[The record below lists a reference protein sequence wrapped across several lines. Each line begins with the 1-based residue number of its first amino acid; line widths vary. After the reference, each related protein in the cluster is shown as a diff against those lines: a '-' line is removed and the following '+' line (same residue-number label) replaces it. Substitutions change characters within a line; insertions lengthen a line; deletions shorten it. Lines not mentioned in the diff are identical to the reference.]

1 MFPWPWVSLQHTMVR
16 GHRFV
21 IGLGFAVALIA
32 TLTVVAC
39 EDTTTDSG
47 GAAPPSPCTTIVSCQ
62 TRGSGTT
69 TPLPTGNTV
78 RFAYVAN
85 ATDNT
90 LSMFLVDAT
99 TGRLTPIGY
108 VLVGAAPVAVATD
121 PLSKYVYVANRDDD
135 TVSAFEI
142 DEYTG
147 TLLEIPGSPYT
158 AGNEPAALLVEP
170 NGNTLYVANRAGES
184 ITVFT
189 IDATDGSLAF
199 RATTSTGGRSPTSL
213 AVNSTGSFLFVGN
226 SEIGANPASVSS
238 FSIDSV
244 TGVLSLVDATL
255 VGDGALSVALH
266 PGDGYLY
273 AVSDTAGDVALLS
286 VAVDGSLAVLDA
298 STVTVGAGGANI
310 VVSPGGGNAYVTNR
324 VNNTIQDYSVTVD
337 GTLTAI
343 TTPALDTGTAPAGLT
358 VDPLGDRVY
367 VTNTG
372 SADVSVFSIDDTT
385 GALTNASTTR
395 AQQGPQSLALVTRGA
410 PATAK
415 AKFAYILNQGASTIS
430 SYDVNATSGALTTNG
445 PQSLT
450 SGLGTPRAMAVDP
463 FARFVYVA
471 HASNEI
477 SAYRINAT
485 NGKLPSI
492 ATVTSGVNP
501 SVAVSV
507 DPTAMTVEPS
517 GRFAYA
523 AGSTAAGA
531 TGWQVVVL
539 EIDQTTGAL
548 TEVIGPGS
556 GLDIGTLPVSMTVD
570 PTGRFLYTVDADS
583 DTVSM
588 FTIAAATGLLTSVGT
603 ALSVNDDPQSV
614 AVDGSGR
621 FAYVVGAGTNRI
633 QGFAIDSATGG
644 LGSVMSPLATGANPQ
659 AVATD
664 PTGRFVYAANT
675 NANTLTPYAI
685 DIEAAIDASMGELTT
700 GTVSTTT
707 GSSPT
712 ALTVEPGGRFVYVTN
727 EVSQSL
733 ATYSIN
739 QTTGNLTRVGSAS
752 IPSGTF
758 TTPIA
763 IGLTLLIE

>member
-1 MFPWPWVSLQHTMVR
+1 MVR
-16 GHRFV
+16 NHRFV
-21 IGLGFAVALIA
+21 IGLGCAVALTAGLAI
-32 TLTVVAC
+32 VAC
-39 EDTTTDSG
+39 EDTTTDIG
-47 GAAPPSPCTTIVSCQ
+47 GAAPPSPCTTIVTCQ
-62 TRGSGTT
+62 SRGTGST

-78 RFAYVAN
+78 RFAYAAN
-85 ATDNT
+85 ATDDT
-90 LSMFLVDAT
+90 LSMFLVDST

-121 PLSKYVYVANRDDD
+121 PASKYLYVANRDDD
-135 TVSAFEI
+135 SISAFTI
-142 DEYTG
+142 DEHTG
-147 TLLEIPGSPYT
+147 TLVEMTGSPYT
-158 AGNEPAALLVEP
+158 TGDEPVALLAEP
-170 NGNTLYVANRAGES
+170 NGDYLYVANRAGES

-189 IDATDGSLAF
+189 INDTDGSLAF
-199 RATTSTGGRSPTSL
+199 RATTLTGGRSPTSL
-213 AVNSTGSFLFVGN
+213 AVNGTGSFLFVGN
-226 SEIGANPASVSS
+226 SEVGANPASASS
-238 FSIDSV
+238 FSINSGNG
-244 TGVLSLVDATL
+244 TLSPIDAEL
-255 VGDGALSVALH
+255 IGDGALTIALH
-266 PGDGYLY
+266 PGGGFLH
-273 AVSDTAGDVALLS
+273 AVSDTNGDVAVLS
-286 VAVDGSLAVLDA
+286 IAGDGSLAVDDA
-298 STVTVGAGGANI
+298 STVAAGNGGAAI
-310 VVSPGGGNAYVTNR
+310 AFTPAGTSAYVINR
-324 VNNTIQDYSVTVD
+324 VDNTVQDYSVDVPS
-337 GTLTAI
+337 GALTAAI
-343 TTPALDTGTAPAGLT
+343 TTPALATGTAPGGLT
-358 VDPLGDRVY
+358 VDPLGERVY
-367 VTNTG
+367 VMNTG
-372 SADVSVFSIDDTT
+372 SADASVFSIDDAS

-395 AQQGPQSLALVTRGA
+395 TQQGPQSLALVTRGA

-430 SYDVNATSGALTTNG
+430 SYDVNATSGVLTTNG
-445 PQSLT
+445 QQSLIA
-450 SGLGTPRAMAVDP
+450 GLDTPRAMAADP

-471 HASNEI
+471 HASNVI

-485 NGKLPSI
+485 NGSLPSI

-501 SVAVSV
+501 SVTVSV
-507 DPTAMTVEPS
+507 DPTALTVEPS

-556 GLDIGTLPVSMTVD
+556 GLDVGTLPVSMTVD
-570 PTGRFLYTVDADS
+570 PTGRFLYTVDSGS
-583 DTVSM
+583 DAVSM
-588 FTIAAATGLLTSVGT
+588 FTIATATGLLTSVGA
-603 ALSVNDDPQSV
+603 ALSANDDPQSV

-621 FAYVVGAGTNRI
+621 FAYVVSAGTNRI
-633 QGFAIDSATGG
+633 QGFAIDAATGG
-644 LGSVMSPLATGANPQ
+644 LGSVMSPLATGTNPQ
-659 AVATD
+659 AVAAD

-675 NANTLTPYAI
+675 TANNLTPYAI
-685 DIEAAIDASMGELTT
+685 DIESVIDSSMGELTT

-727 EVSQSL
+727 EVSESL